1 MYNIVLK
8 ACKNTNRLTLLLDEI
23 KTKYKFY
30 LLYFICVMVP
40 LLIADTLIVYSAYSH
55 ERSLIE
61 MEMENT
67 ANTVI
72 SFFNSEME
80 TATAFAADI
89 YKNSYMQD
97 YIACEYESPLD
108 YVIKYQEFKERTLL
122 SASINAGGYPYT
134 IYVDNPTIINGG
146 FFQNIVKAQN
156 ESWYRQYIYSKQS
169 PFLYFEFSP
178 GQNSYYASKRKFLL
192 LRNMDYYHQNRS
204 RKILKIE
211 INYSQMYEKML
222 NMHFDFPVYVL
233 SNGNEILSNT
243 EESHPNS
250 PYRLFNIAK
259 ENCYI
264 KYFSVFDLTL
274 NVCVKNVSLSFGS
287 ILKKHPGFFCTLA
300 LLNVVIFIMIAMFL
314 LQSVFKSRIKEQEM
328 IVARQN
334 AELLALRGQ
343 INPHFLF
350 NMLESI
356 RMHLVIKNENETAD
370 MIKSLAHIQ
379 RQYVDWGVDNVT
391 VEKELE
397 CAKAYLELQ
406 KYRFGDRL
414 NYSIEVDEGCK
425 EILIPKLSIV
435 TFVENSCVHGIENKS
450 SHCWIFVRVEKQN
463 GTLEIEVEDTGAGM
477 SMEKKNELIKRINN
491 ASMELLQEKGRV
503 GVVNTCLRLKI
514 ATDNKVKFRI
524 ESEEMEGTV
533 FTIRIPLKND

>member
-1 MYNIVLK
+1 MLK
-8 ACKNTNRLTLLLDEI
+8 SVKTINRLGLFLDDI
-23 KTKYKFY
+23 KIKYKFY
-30 LLYFICVMVP
+30 LFYFICVLVP
-40 LLIADTLIVYSAYSH
+40 LLFTDTLIIYSTYNHEYSLH
-55 ERSLIE
+55 K
-61 MEMENT
+61 MEMENI

-80 TATAFAADI
+80 AAATFGLNI
-89 YKNSYMQD
+89 YKNSYIQE
-97 YIACEYESPLD
+97 YIITEYKNPLD

-122 SASINAGGYPYT
+122 SAGINAGGFPYT
-134 IYVDNPTIINGG
+134 IYVDNPSIVNGG
-146 FFQNIVKAQN
+146 FFQKIVKAQN
-156 ESWYRQYIYSKQS
+156 ESWYRQYICSKQS
-169 PFLYFEFSP
+169 PILYFEFDAGLS
-178 GQNSYYASKRKFLL
+178 SYSASKRRFLL
-192 LRNMDYYHQNRS
+192 LRDMDYYHQDRS
-204 RKILKIE
+204 QKILKIE
-211 INYSQMYEKML
+211 INYSQMYEKLL

-287 ILKKHPGFFCTLA
+287 ILKKHLGFFCTLA

-314 LQSVFKSRIKEQEM
+314 LQSVFKNRIKEQEM

-379 RQYVDWGVDNVT
+379 RQYVDWGADNVS
-391 VEKELE
+391 VEKELD
-397 CAKAYLELQ
+397 CVKAYLELQ

-533 FTIRIPLKND
+533 FTIRIPLEND